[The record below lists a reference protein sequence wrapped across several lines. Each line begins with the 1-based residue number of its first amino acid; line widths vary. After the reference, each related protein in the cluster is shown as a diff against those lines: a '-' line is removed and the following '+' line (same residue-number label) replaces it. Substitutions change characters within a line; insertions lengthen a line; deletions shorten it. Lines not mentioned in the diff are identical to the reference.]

1 MAALK
6 DKESYHDNTKKNMH
20 FKQLRLNYLNNQK
33 TKQKKEHIRL
43 AIVPVGVDVVAET
56 DERVL

>member
-20 FKQLRLNYLNNQK
+20 FNQLRLNYLNNQK
-33 TKQKKEHIRL
+33 TKQKKRTHKISNSPCWGRC
-43 AIVPVGVDVVAET
+43 GC
-56 DERVL
+56 RNR